1 MLPEGPAGPPGPE
14 DVWQGLCLGA
24 QTTGAEGVGSSSD
37 SDLGCVTL
45 GKLRNLPAPP
55 RLHSSH
61 CRVEGAA
68 GELFHPITG
77 SLRSLTAQAH
87 LCLGFWGPR
96 LKVRL
101 LYHEPALLQS
111 SLPYPVA
118 LQVVS
123 GAGAPGPQLQG
134 TSPLQTVQD
143 WNTQLLV
150 LCPSLD
156 SLSSSL
162 AQCGLARSTHSLRT
176 VWPTCDSGP

>member
-87 LCLGFWGPR
+87 LCLEFWGPR

-123 GAGAPGPQLQG
+123 GAHSSREQALYRRSRTG
-134 TSPLQTVQD
+134 TRSF
-143 WNTQLLV
+143 
-150 LCPSLD
+150 
-156 SLSSSL
+156 LSS
-162 AQCGLARSTHSLRT
+162 APAWTHCPHPLFSVALLGP
-176 VWPTCDSGP
+176 PTL